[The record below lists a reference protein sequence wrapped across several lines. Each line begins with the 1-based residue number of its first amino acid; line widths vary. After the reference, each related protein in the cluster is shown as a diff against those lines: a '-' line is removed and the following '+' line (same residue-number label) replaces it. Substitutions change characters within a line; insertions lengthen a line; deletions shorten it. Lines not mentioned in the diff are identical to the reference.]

1 MPTTGGTWPRCSP
14 AARCWLPPAT
24 GRTEP
29 PVGAQQEGAV
39 VELTHHFEVPADK
52 DTTWRTFNDLE
63 EVVPCFPGATLTEVD
78 GDEFTGQVKVKIGP
92 ISLTYQ
98 GTGRF
103 VERDEDAG
111 RIVLEASGKD
121 RRGNGN
127 AGATVTAMLSETAD
141 RTAVDEST
149 ELDIGGKPA
158 QFGRGKI
165 GRASC
170 RERAEDAEGAGMA

>member
-1 MPTTGGTWPRCSP
+1 
-14 AARCWLPPAT
+14 
-24 GRTEP
+24 
-29 PVGAQQEGAV
+29 

-52 DTTWRTFNDLE
+52 ETTWRTFNDLE

-141 RTAVDEST
+141 GTAVDVT
-149 ELDIGGKPA
+149 TDLDIGGKPA
-158 QFGRGKI
+158 QFGRGMIQSISNKMLQRFLDCI
-165 GRASC
+165 RSKMTDEQPTGSS
-170 RERAEDAEGAGMA
+170 